1 MLAIARELMLK
12 PRILMMDEPSMG
24 LEPVL
29 VDSIFE
35 GIRNLNQTES
45 TIILLV
51 EQNAFMALSMA
62 HRGYVLQNGCIL
74 LSDPAENLKKN
85 EMVRPACLGVK

>member
-35 GIRNLNQTES
+35 VIRNLNQTES

-51 EQNAFMALSMA
+51 EQNAFMALSVA
-62 HRGYVLQNGCIL
+62 RRGYVLQNGRIV

-85 EMVRPACLGVK
+85 EMVRAAYPGVK